1 MAGTPSGYGDSSP
14 AAIRPSPAKPKKLKR
29 EVSAL
34 VLQTELDM
42 LYGNINRMILT
53 RNKEELKTMF
63 DSALRRIELIYELQ
77 NKLLE
82 NVKP

>member
-1 MAGTPSGYGDSSP
+1 M
-14 AAIRPSPAKPKKLKR
+14 
-29 EVSAL
+29 